1 MFEIP
6 INDVLRGLLIFLR
19 VGGILFAL
27 PVFGDQPT
35 PVRARLLLSAALAY
49 GLSPVIPQAWGT
61 PLPTELLSLVGC
73 VARELIVGLLLGF
86 LARVAFE
93 GMLMAASTVGYQM
106 GFGTATLFM
115 PDASEQMNG
124 FTAFHRLIVILLFFG
139 LDLHQ
144 LFLKGMVESFQIV
157 PAGHATISAPIYR
170 MVVDVTAQIFAIGIQ
185 LAAPILVAL
194 MFTMAALGLVAR
206 TVPQFNVFIMSFP
219 ASFIIGILIYIATL
233 PFFPDWMTNHFEHVG
248 EMFAGALRALRP

>member
-1 MFEIP
+1 MFAIP
-6 INDVLRGLLIFLR
+6 IQDILRGLLVFLR

-35 PVRARLLLSAALAY
+35 PVRVRLLLAAALAY
-49 GLSPVIPQAWGT
+49 GLSPVIPQTWGS
-61 PLPTELLSLVGC
+61 PLPAELLGLAGC
-73 VARELIVGLLLGF
+73 VARELVIGILLGF

-115 PDASEQMNG
+115 PDAGEQMNG
-124 FTAFHRLIVILLFFG
+124 FTAFHRIIVILLFFG

-144 LFLKGMVESFQIV
+144 LFFKGMVDSFQIV
-157 PAGHATISAPIYR
+157 PAGQASVGAPVYR
-170 MVVDVTAQIFAIGIQ
+170 MVIDVTAQIFAIGIQ

-219 ASFIIGILIYIATL
+219 ASFMVGLLIYVATL
-233 PFFPDWMTNHFEHVG
+233 PFFPDWMTNHFEGVG
-248 EMFAGALRALRP
+248 EMLAGALRGLKP